1 LDHVY
6 TTNCRLVE
14 SVEEADYIFG
24 DHCPVII
31 TLMCRNGNTLSTRQI
46 RDWKNYSPEIL
57 LRELEKQSWSIDMN
71 DVQDYNDE
79 LEQRIMTIVDKLV
92 PFVTREIADNNF
104 SESPSIAMLKQR
116 KKNVYNNARRRNN
129 AQLLKRSRYLGKE
142 IRQKINL
149 SRRTK
154 IREKILKGG

>member
-1 LDHVY
+1 
-6 TTNCRLVE
+6 
-14 SVEEADYIFG
+14 
-24 DHCPVII
+24 
-31 TLMCRNGNTLSTRQI
+31 
-46 RDWKNYSPEIL
+46 
-57 LRELEKQSWSIDMN
+57 MN